1 MFQFSKDI
9 KTDFLSQIFREL
21 FDFKTQSILLVH
33 PVCKHS
39 ALDRKNSLQDNL
51 HPVKEI
57 WYSISGP

>member
-39 ALDRKNSLQDNL
+39 TLDRK
-51 HPVKEI
+51 K
-57 WYSISGP
+57 